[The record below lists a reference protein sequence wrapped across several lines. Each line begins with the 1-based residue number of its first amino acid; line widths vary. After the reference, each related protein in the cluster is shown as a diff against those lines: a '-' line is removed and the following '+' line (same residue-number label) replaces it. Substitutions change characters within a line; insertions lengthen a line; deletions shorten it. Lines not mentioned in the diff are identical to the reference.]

1 MNPSKALAGLLTY
14 SPGPGLYSRM
24 ERAVQ
29 QMPKVIRTQ
38 ELPGL
43 LRKYKD
49 GVPGWEVKA
58 VAPALEGVQSISRQD
73 LLDLIQQHS
82 PAYTHREIVLG
93 GRPQMG
99 GPLFDVPEYQ
109 GSASRIGEGRG
120 HGMTRYGD
128 YSQGGQDY
136 GELLLL
142 QPGAKGIEFGSHWGG
157 HPQVPG
163 TSQAVAHARYDT
175 HGDAL
180 RINELQSD
188 LGINNRKAREFDAA
202 VEAASRAGNENELMF
217 LSTQEYPAEYP
228 FPLEDDWAD
237 ILIKRLALEAA
248 RQGHRAIEVASPRA
262 IADTVGGSIDNYEHF
277 YGKVVPGA
285 IERLGRKMGGLAE
298 VSGGLDPDPPPF
310 LGYQTYDRLAGR
322 MTDRAADATRD
333 AIALADGWAGGQ
345 RGPASV
351 DVPLRAMIDYMI
363 SEDLPLSSEDAA
375 AAFRRNRIIS
385 TAQDVHDR
393 LVSTAM
399 RNGYPEEAA
408 RTLIARAMPGVM
420 RDAENAAALW
430 DARNRLYDLADI
442 FEHAP
447 LPQRAVAPG
456 RRYIMSDAMRKRILR
471 DGIGMSVMGA
481 AATDPDAV
489 LERLQEQ

>member
-1 MNPSKALAGLLTY
+1 MPPAKAAKALAGLLTH

-29 QMPKVIRTQ
+29 QMPRVIRTQ

-58 VAPALEGVQSISRQD
+58 VAPAIGDSPSISREA
-73 LLDLIQQHS
+73 LLGLIHERS
-82 PAYTHREIVLG
+82 PAFTHHEIMLG
-93 GRPQMG
+93 GRPQSRVLRDGEIVPDYLESSQPLGLG
-99 GPLFDVPEYQ
+99 GAVFGPPKYD
-109 GSASRIGEGRG
+109 R
-120 HGMTRYGD
+120 
-128 YSQGGQDY
+128 YSQGGDDY
-136 GELLLL
+136 AELLLL
-142 QPGAKGIEFGSHWGG
+142 QPNASGRRFGSHWPN
-157 HPQVPG
+157 HEN
-163 TSQAVAHARYDT
+163 AVAHARYDT

-188 LGINNRKAREFDAA
+188 LGIYNRK
-202 VEAASRAGNENELMF
+202 VRAGDLEDVPDSAKEL
-217 LSTQEYPAEYP
+217 A
-228 FPLEDDWAD
+228 FPLEDDWAE

-262 IADTVGGSIDNYEHF
+262 IADKVGGSIDNYEHF

-298 VSGGLDPDPPPF
+298 VSGGLDPDPPPYRA
-310 LGYQTYDRLAGR
+310 YQTYDRLAAR

-333 AIALADGWAGGQ
+333 AITLADGLAGRLAGQ
-345 RGPASV
+345 RSV
-351 DVPLRAMIDYMI
+351 EDPFYALVNRMITNEVLR
-363 SEDLPLSSEDAA
+363 LSSEDAA
-375 AAFRRNRIIS
+375 ASFLWH
-385 TAQDVHDR
+385 AQGVHDR
-393 LVSTAM
+393 LVRTAM
-399 RNGYPEEAA
+399 ENGYPEEAA

-430 DARNRLYDLADI
+430 SARSRIEDI
-442 FEHAP
+442 AEH
-447 LPQRAVAPG
+447 LPDEARRALPAPG
-456 RRYIMSDAMRKRILR
+456 RRYIMSDEMRKRILR

-489 LERLQEQ
+489 LERLQEQE

>member
-1 MNPSKALAGLLTY
+1 MPPAKAAKALAGLLTH

-58 VAPALEGVQSISRQD
+58 VAPELEGVQSISRQD

-82 PAYTHREIVLG
+82 PAHTHREIVLG

-120 HGMTRYGD
+120 HGMTRYGG

-136 GELLLL
+136 SELLLL
-142 QPGAKGIEFGSHWGG
+142 QPGATGVEFGSHWGS
-157 HPQVPG
+157 HPQVQG
-163 TSQAVAHARYDT
+163 TNQAVAHARYDT

-188 LGINNRKAREFDAA
+188 LGIHNRKAREYADQNPQIHFG
-202 VEAASRAGNENELMF
+202 ERLNPPEKQGL
-217 LSTQEYPAEYP
+217 P
-228 FPLEDDWAD
+228 FPMEDAWAD

-262 IADTVGGSIDNYEHF
+262 IADKVGGSIDNYEHF

-285 IERLGRKMGGLAE
+285 IERLGRKMGGVVYAAPTPSPQPAPGYSAALDEMLGGLPGEGQLVLRDANEALRKIKAASPPGPRPAFGGGPSAAWSRLAE
-298 VSGGLDPDPPPF
+298 AYMGDGDVTERAHLLHDMLEADLARGGGDASAAAQMMPELV
-310 LGYQTYDRLAGR
+310 RLAENH
-322 MTDRAADATRD
+322 AAAMKRYSRVQ
-333 AIALADGWAGGQ
+333 ALAD
-345 RGPASV
+345 
-351 DVPLRAMIDYMI
+351 D
-363 SEDLPLSSEDAA
+363 
-375 AAFRRNRIIS
+375 
-385 TAQDVHDR
+385 
-393 LVSTAM
+393 
-399 RNGYPEEAA
+399 
-408 RTLIARAMPGVM
+408 
-420 RDAENAAALW
+420 
-430 DARNRLYDLADI
+430 
-442 FEHAP
+442 
-447 LPQRAVAPG
+447 QRAGRTPSAPRPPG
-456 RRYIMSDAMRKRILR
+456 RRYIMSDEMRKRILR

-481 AATDPDAV
+481 TATDPGAV
-489 LERLQEQ
+489 LERLQEQE

>member
-1 MNPSKALAGLLTY
+1 MPPAKAAKALAGLLTY

-58 VAPALEGVQSISRQD
+58 VAPAIGDSPSISREA
-73 LLDLIQQHS
+73 LLGLIHERS
-82 PAYTHREIVLG
+82 PAFTHHEIMLG
-93 GRPQMG
+93 GRPQSKVLRDGEIVSDYLESSQPLGLG
-99 GPLFDVPEYQ
+99 GAVFGPPKYD
-109 GSASRIGEGRG
+109 R
-120 HGMTRYGD
+120 
-128 YSQGGQDY
+128 YSQGGDDY
-136 GELLLL
+136 AELLLL
-142 QPGAKGIEFGSHWGG
+142 QPNANGRRFESHWPN
-157 HPQVPG
+157 HEN
-163 TSQAVAHARYDT
+163 AVAHARFDT

-188 LGINNRKAREFDAA
+188 LGIYNRK
-202 VEAASRAGNENELMF
+202 VRAGGLEDEPDSAKEL
-217 LSTQEYPAEYP
+217 A
-228 FPLEDDWAD
+228 FPLEDDWAE

-298 VSGGLDPDPPPF
+298 VRGSIDPDPPPRPRH
-310 LGYQTYDRLAGR
+310 LVYSELARR
-322 MTDRAADATRD
+322 MGDRAFDATHD
-333 AIALADGWAGGQ
+333 AITLADGWAGRQAGQ
-345 RGPASV
+345 MSAGEPFGAIV
-351 DVPLRAMIDYMI
+351 DSMI
-363 SEDLPLSSEDAA
+363 SDHTGSPPHEIAA
-375 AAFRRNRIIS
+375 RFRGQ
-385 TAQDVHDR
+385 AQEVHDR
-393 LVSTAM
+393 LVRTAIE
-399 RNGYPEEAA
+399 NGYPEEAA
-408 RTLIARAMPGVM
+408 RALIARAMPGVM
-420 RDAENAAALW
+420 RDAENAAELW
-430 DARNRLYDLADI
+430 NARSRLDDLAFR
-442 FEHAP
+442 FENAP
-447 LPQRAVAPG
+447 RPRGTADPG

-481 AATDPDAV
+481 AVTDPDAV
-489 LERLQEQ
+489 LERLQEQE